1 MYCNKCGNQVD
12 DNAKFCNK
20 CGEKLNHRE
29 ESVIDDKA
37 DKIPE
42 KAEENVEVKKA
53 KSKKIEKAVIGVVLS
68 ILVVLVISN
77 GLYKKSYIY
86 GLFNGDCVVLK
97 RRGWLTDIVGRS
109 GYFCLVNKNG
119 NVKLL
124 NGYISVSEIG
134 DCDKDCVKGLIA
146 IANSQRK
153 VGFLNSSG
161 EEVIKCQYDRV
172 YRKSNAGMDNLCVV
186 KKDGKYG
193 CLDANTGK
201 EIIPTIYTRFQED
214 DDDYRKSRFKKNDS
228 DGIIKAEKKTES
240 GKGDTVYIDIA
251 TGKEIAT
258 YDYGKK
264 FSEGLAYVESGD
276 FEGYINT
283 QGKKAISKI
292 NIYGNQFR
300 ISGADSFSEG
310 LAYVNGDD
318 DNGKSCRGYID
329 TSGNLVINFEYSDF
343 VEGGQFSN
351 GLAKVRKRDFNNGT
365 DKWGYIDK
373 LGNEIISCEYDKA
386 EDFSGEVAYVEK
398 DENCE
403 IINILGGKV
412 SSVLY
417 GGAMEISEGLFE
429 VSKDGKHGLINV
441 SGELET
447 EYDSIDSF
455 SEGFAAVKKNGKYG
469 FINSSGHEVIP
480 CEYDGVEDFS
490 DGLAVVE
497 RNGKYGYVDTSGNEV
512 ISCEFNYAEDFS
524 EGLAL
529 TSQNGRG
536 RFIDKEGKT
545 VIEWKRFFSWKEF
558 FNY

>member
-29 ESVIDDKA
+29 ESAIDDKA

-42 KAEENVEVKKA
+42 KAEENIEVKKV

-68 ILVVLVISN
+68 IVVVLVISN

-86 GLFNGDCVVLK
+86 GLFNGDCIVLGK
-97 RRGWLTDIVGRS
+97 RGWLTDIAGGS
-109 GYFCLVNKNG
+109 SYFCLVNKNG

-124 NGYISVSEIG
+124 NGYISVYENRN
-134 DCDKDCVKGLIA
+134 CVKGLIA

-153 VGFLNSSG
+153 IGFLNSSG
-161 EEVIKCQYDRV
+161 EEVIKCQYDQV

-186 KKDGKYG
+186 EKDGKYG

-201 EIIPTIYTRFQED
+201 EIIPTIYTGFQKD
-214 DDDYRKSRFKKNDS
+214 YDYRQSRFKKNDS

-258 YDYGKK
+258 YDYGKN
-264 FSEGLAYVESGD
+264 FSEGLAYVESDD

-318 DNGKSCRGYID
+318 GNGKSCRGYID

-373 LGNEIISCEYDKA
+373 SGNEIISCEYDKA

-398 DENCE
+398 DENGE

-412 SSVLY
+412 SSVIY
-417 GGAMEISEGLFE
+417 GGALEISEGLFE
-429 VSKDGKHGLINV
+429 VSKDGKHSLINV

-447 EYDSIDSF
+447 EYDSIHSF
-455 SEGFAAVKKNGKYG
+455 SEGFAGVKSNGKYG
-469 FINSSGHEVIP
+469 FINTSGHEVIP
-480 CEYDGVEDFS
+480 CKYDWVEYFS

-497 RNGKYGYVDTSGNEV
+497 RNGKYGYVDTSGHEV
-512 ISCEFNYAEDFS
+512 IPCSYDWAGYFQ
-524 EGLAL
+524 EGLASI
-529 TSQNGRG
+529 SQNGRG
-536 RFIDKEGKT
+536 CFIDKEGKT
-545 VIEWKRFFSWKEF
+545 VIEQKRLFSWKEF